1 MAAGDVKR
9 ARDVEM
15 IYDQIVIERI
25 EVRAVG
31 PDVDRYSWASDLDQQ
46 YGTLTIVRMFDDQ
59 GFEGVGA
66 TPSYSTGRFDL
77 AILETLRHLAPRVLG
92 ADPMER
98 EAVWYGLQD
107 LALEVLLGAQ
117 SALDIALW
125 DIVAQ
130 RAGVPLHQLLGGS
143 RKRLPAYASTPLL
156 ADADAYVAF
165 VGELLERGFRAVKFH
180 AWCEADRDLEML
192 RKVHD
197 AHAGSG
203 IRMMHDAEQRY
214 DRVSALRVARELDA
228 MGFAWLEAPLPDQDV
243 EGYAELRR
251 RAGVPII
258 AAGNTILD
266 LQSVSTALRLH
277 PWDALRT
284 DATVAGGFTPCRKL
298 VALAEGAG
306 LWTELQSWGY
316 TLIQAA
322 NLHLGLGLA
331 GTGMFEFPVPSEPH
345 EYGARNPYAIT
356 ADGHVEAPTAPGLG
370 IDVDWERM
378 AAGELASFTCER

>member
-1 MAAGDVKR
+1 MAAAGVKR
-9 ARDVEM
+9 PRDTEM

-46 YGTLTIVRMFDDQ
+46 YGTLTVVRMFDDQ

-107 LALEVLLGAQ
+107 LALEVLLGAH

-197 AHAGSG
+197 AHAGTG

-251 RAGVPII
+251 RTGVPIHRRRQHDPRPAVGLDGASPASVGRPAHRRHRGRRADAVPQADRTGRGRRALVG
-258 AAGNTILD
+258 AA
-266 LQSVSTALRLH
+266 
-277 PWDALRT
+277 
-284 DATVAGGFTPCRKL
+284 
-298 VALAEGAG
+298 E
-306 LWTELQSWGY
+306 
-316 TLIQAA
+316 
-322 NLHLGLGLA
+322 LGLHVDPGRQPPPRA
-331 GTGMFEFPVPSEPH
+331 GRCRHRHVRVP
-345 EYGARNPYAIT
+345 GAVR
-356 ADGHVEAPTAPGLG
+356 
-370 IDVDWERM
+370 
-378 AAGELASFTCER
+378 AA

>member
-1 MAAGDVKR
+1 
-9 ARDVEM
+9 M

-25 EVRAVG
+25 QAAAIG

-46 YGTLTIVRMFDDQ
+46 YGTLTIVRAFDDK

-77 AILETLRHLAPRVLG
+77 AILETLRHLAPRVVG
-92 ADPMER
+92 TDPLER

-107 LALEVLLGAQ
+107 FALPVLLGAQ

-143 RKRLPAYASTPLL
+143 RTRLLAYASTPLL
-156 ADADAYVAF
+156 PDADAYVAF
-165 VGELLERGFRAVKFH
+165 VGDLLARGFRAVKFH
-180 AWCEADRDLEML
+180 AWCEADRDLHML
-192 RKVHD
+192 RKVHA

-203 IRMMHDAEQRY
+203 IAMMHDAEQRY
-214 DRVSALRVARELDA
+214 DRSSALRVARELDA
-228 MGFAWLEAPLPDQDV
+228 MGFGWLEAPLPDQDL

-251 RAGVPII
+251 RVGVPII
-258 AAGNTILD
+258 AGGNTILD
-266 LQSVSTALRLH
+266 IQSVSDALRRH
-277 PWDALRT
+277 PWDALRV
-284 DATVAGGFTPCRKL
+284 DVTVAGGFTPSRKL

-322 NLHLGLGLA
+322 NLHLGLGVA
-331 GTGMFEFPVPSEPH
+331 RTGMFELPVPAEPH
-345 EYGARNPYAIT
+345 EYGVKNPYRIGE
-356 ADGHVEAPTAPGLG
+356 DGHVEAPTAPGLG
-370 IDVDWERM
+370 VLVDWERM
-378 AAGELASFTCER
+378 QAAEVASFTCGASAG

>member
-1 MAAGDVKR
+1 MAAAGVKR
-9 ARDVEM
+9 PRDTDM

-46 YGTLTIVRMFDDQ
+46 YGTLTVVRMFDDQ

-107 LALEVLLGAQ
+107 LALEVLLGAH

-180 AWCEADRDLEML
+180 AWCEADRDLEMA
-192 RKVHD
+192 RAVH
-197 AHAGSG
+197 ARYGGSG
-203 IRMMHDAEQRY
+203 LRMMLDAEQRY
-214 DRVSALRVARELDA
+214 DRRDA
-228 MGFAWLEAPLPDQDV
+228 YRAAAQLEMLGFTWFEAPLLDTDL
-243 EGYAELRR
+243 EGYRDLRQR
-251 RAGVPII
+251 VNIPILP
-258 AAGNTILD
+258 AGNWVMDPHLVWQGIRRQAWT
-266 LQSVSTALRLH
+266 SVRV
-277 PWDALRT
+277 DANF
-284 DATVAGGFTPCRKL
+284 AGGITPTRKIM
-298 VALAEGAG
+298 ALAESVGM
-306 LWTELQSWGY
+306 TCELHCWGY
-316 TLIQAA
+316 TLHQAA
-322 NLHLGLGLA
+322 NLHLMLA
-331 GTGMFEFPVPSEPH
+331 HANCTFFEQPVPALSAWPS
-345 EYGARNPYAIT
+345 ASVRRR
-356 ADGHVEAPTAPGLG
+356 
-370 IDVDWERM
+370 WSRM
-378 AAGELASFTCER
+378 